1 MISLL
6 HHASFTVEDLDR
18 SVAFYRDFLGMKLE
32 GIWER
37 EAPYAEDVTGIPG
50 ARLRLAYFTLEN
62 ASFELVEYLE
72 GKGKKIDTSPNNI
85 GSAHV
90 CFITGDFDGLVGR
103 IGEWGGKLAGKICSV
118 PAGANRGKKVAYVQ
132 DPDGNTLEIVAA
144 AVSPAE

>member
-18 SVAFYRDFLGMKLE
+18 SVAFYRDFLGMKLD

-37 EAPYAEDVTGIPG
+37 EAAYAQDVTGIPG

-72 GKGKKIDTSPNNI
+72 GKGTKIDTSSNNI

-90 CFITGDFDGLVGR
+90 CFITGDFDGIIDRL
-103 IGEWGGKLAGKICSV
+103 GEWGGEIAGKVCSI
-118 PAGANRGKKVAYVQ
+118 PAGANRGKRVAYVK
-132 DPDGNTLEIVAA
+132 DPDDNTLEIIEAA
-144 AVSPAE
+144 GTPEK

>member
-37 EAPYAEDVTGIPG
+37 EAAYAQDVTGIPG
-50 ARLRLAYFTLEN
+50 ARLRLAYFTLKN

-72 GKGKKIDTSPNNI
+72 GTGTKIDTSPNNI

-90 CFITGDFDGLVGR
+90 CFITGDFDGIVGR
-103 IGEWGGKLAGKICSV
+103 LGEWGGKLAGKICSV
-118 PAGANRGKKVAYVQ
+118 PAGANRGKRVAYVK
-132 DPDGNTLEIVAA
+132 DPDGNTLEILE
-144 AVSPAE
+144 AEAPPEK

>member
-72 GKGKKIDTSPNNI
+72 GKGQKIDASPNNI

-90 CFITGDFDGLVGR
+90 CFITGDFDGIVGR
-103 IGEWGGKLAGKICSV
+103 LGEWGGKLAGKTASV
-118 PAGANRGKKVAYVQ
+118 PAGANRGKRVAYVQ
-132 DPDGNTLEIVAA
+132 DPDGNTLEIISA

>member
-72 GKGKKIDTSPNNI
+72 GKGRKIDTSPNNI

-90 CFITGDFDGLVGR
+90 CFITGDFDGIVGR
-103 IGEWGGKLAGKICSV
+103 LGEWGGKLAGKTASV
-118 PAGANRGKKVAYVQ
+118 PAGANRGKRVAYVQ
-132 DPDGNTLEIVAA
+132 DPDGNTPEIISA

>member
-6 HHASFTVEDLDR
+6 HHASFTVENLDR
-18 SVAFYRDFLGMKLE
+18 SAAFYRDFLGLKLE
-32 GIWER
+32 GVWER
-37 EAPYAEDVTGIPG
+37 EAEYAEAVTGVPG

-90 CFITGDFDGLVGR
+90 CFITPDFEEILGR
-103 IGEWGGKLAGKICSV
+103 IGEWGGKIAGKICSV
-118 PAGANRGKKVAYVQ
+118 PAGANRGKRVVYVK
-132 DPDGNTLEIVAA
+132 DPDGNTLEILEEEVQG
-144 AVSPAE
+144 EK

>member
-18 SVAFYRDFLGMKLE
+18 SVAFYRDFLGMTLE
-32 GIWER
+32 GVWER
-37 EAPYAEDVTGIPG
+37 EAAYAQDVTGIPG

-72 GKGKKIDTSPNNI
+72 GKGTKIDTSPNNI

-90 CFITGDFDGLVGR
+90 CFITGDFDGIIGR
-103 IGEWGGKLAGKICSV
+103 LGEWGGKIAGKICSV
-118 PAGANRGKKVAYVQ
+118 PAGANRGKRVAYVE
-132 DPDGNTLEIVAA
+132 DPDGNTLEILAA
-144 AVSPAE
+144 AVSPEK

>member
-37 EAPYAEDVTGIPG
+37 EAAYAQDVTGIPG
-50 ARLRLAYFTLEN
+50 ARLRLAYFTLQN

-72 GKGKKIDTSPNNI
+72 GKGQKIDTSPNNI

-90 CFITGDFDGLVGR
+90 CFITADFDGIVGR
-103 IGEWGGKLAGKICSV
+103 LAGEGGKIAGKISTV
-118 PAGANRGKKVAYVQ
+118 PAGANRGKRVVYVE
-132 DPDGNTLEIVAA
+132 DPDGNTLEILAA
-144 AVSPAE
+144 TVLPEK

>member
-18 SVAFYRDFLGMKLE
+18 SVTFYRDFLGMKLD

-37 EAPYAEDVTGIPG
+37 ESAYAQDVTGIAG
-50 ARLRLAYFTLEN
+50 ARLRLAYFSLEN

-72 GKGKKIDTSPNNI
+72 GKGQIIDTSPNNI

-90 CFITGDFDGLVGR
+90 CFITTDFDGIVGR
-103 IGEWGGKLAGKICSV
+103 LGEWGGKIAGKISTV
-118 PAGANRGKKVAYVQ
+118 PAGVNRGKRVAYVE
-132 DPDGNTLEIVAA
+132 DPDGNTLEILAE
-144 AVSPAE
+144 AVSPEK

>member
-18 SVAFYRDFLGMKLE
+18 SVVFYRDFLGMKLE

-37 EAPYAEDVTGIPG
+37 EAAYAQDVTGIAG
-50 ARLRLAYFTLEN
+50 ARLRLAYFSLEN

-72 GKGKKIDTSPNNI
+72 GKGQKIDTAPNNI

-90 CFITGDFDGLVGR
+90 CFITADFDGIVGR
-103 IGEWGGKLAGKICSV
+103 LGEWGGKIAGKISTV
-118 PAGANRGKKVAYVQ
+118 PAGANRGKRVAYVE
-132 DPDGNTLEIVAA
+132 DPDGNTLEILAG
-144 AVSPAE
+144 AVSPEK